1 MTSVLLE
8 QSNRRA
14 DQSSKQLQER
24 LDQYNKDFR
33 DIISF
38 FPEVYARH
46 KLDED
51 DPSYRRVAAALDKNK
66 SDMYKLYIT
75 ANKTV
80 ADNHEE
86 IQQSGADIDRLSNAH
101 DGHTAELR
109 LLQSQD
115 VASQQRRVDAVEHY
129 RRQVVE
135 LFYLLAGV
143 GLIGGSIYRSTK

>member
-1 MTSVLLE
+1 M
-8 QSNRRA
+8 
-14 DQSSKQLQER
+14 
-24 LDQYNKDFR
+24 
-33 DIISF
+33 
-38 FPEVYARH
+38 
-46 KLDED
+46 
-51 DPSYRRVAAALDKNK
+51 AAALDKNK